1 MNEQLYEKMWQ
12 SAESWLI
19 PEFRRQ
25 YVECGKVED
34 CPEYDQMRDFCQAVN
49 IVGAWAGAPE
59 VSPESIVCNVKTR
72 DPGITGTEQR
82 KEDLKAAYCWL
93 WEVVPLLSGN
103 EGDLER
109 ASRMFLQKLNSIHY
123 EIERLGVFRTE
134 RRR

>member
-1 MNEQLYEKMWQ
+1 M
-12 SAESWLI
+12 
-19 PEFRRQ
+19 
-25 YVECGKVED
+25 
-34 CPEYDQMRDFCQAVN
+34 
-49 IVGAWAGAPE
+49 
-59 VSPESIVCNVKTR
+59 CNVKTR
-72 DPGITGTEQR
+72 DLGITGTEQR

-123 EIERLGVFRTE
+123 EMERLGVFRTE

>member
-1 MNEQLYEKMWQ
+1 MNSFMRKCGNLQNHGLYRNSGGSM
-12 SAESWLI
+12 SNVARL
-19 PEFRRQ
+19 RTARNTT
-25 YVECGKVED
+25 
-34 CPEYDQMRDFCQAVN
+34 RCQAVN

-72 DPGITGTEQR
+72 DLGITGTEQR

-123 EIERLGVFRTE
+123 EMERLGVFRTE

>member
-12 SAESWLI
+12 YAESWLI

-25 YVECGKVED
+25 YIECGRVED
-34 CPEYDQMRDFCQAVN
+34 CAEYEPMRDFCQAVN
-49 IVGAWAGAPE
+49 IVGEWAGVPA
-59 VSPESIVCNVKTR
+59 VSPESIVCDIEVR
-72 DPGITGTEQR
+72 DPTITGIEQR

-103 EGDLER
+103 GDDLER
-109 ASRMFLQKLNSIHY
+109 ASRMFLQKLNSIRY
-123 EIERLGVFRTE
+123 EMERLGVFNIG